1 MRRLGDMRF
10 APRCI
15 DDDHASLR
23 LRMTGQGVR
32 DSSKG
37 RMSKNRSGALRCVSV
52 MLLLFVLSLLAVPSV
67 AAQDV
72 YSEKTLEIA
81 RKLQCPVCA
90 GQSVADSGS
99 QLAAQMRDIIEQK
112 VQAGESEDEI
122 LDFFV
127 ARYGES
133 ILTEPPKSGFSLG
146 LWWMPVVVVLFGAT
160 VVTLFVRERTR
171 RGASTV
177 AVRPSTNNA
186 ADDEELEA
194 IAREILGSSG
204 SERMSGA

>member
-1 MRRLGDMRF
+1 MRQRGDVSANRQVGVHGRF
-10 APRCI
+10 SIMIMAV
-15 DDDHASLR
+15 A
-23 LRMTGQGVR
+23 
-32 DSSKG
+32 
-37 RMSKNRSGALRCVSV
+37 
-52 MLLLFVLSLLAVPSV
+52 LLLASGFVVVWSPGV

-99 QLAAQMRDIIEQK
+99 QLAGQMRDIIEQK
-112 VQAGESEDEI
+112 VQAGESEAQI

-127 ARYGES
+127 ARYGDS
-133 ILTEPPKSGFSLG
+133 ILAEPPKSGFSLG
-146 LWWMPVVVVLFGAT
+146 LWWMPVVVVVLGAI

-171 RGASTV
+171 MAPESSLVASGG
-177 AVRPSTNNA
+177 RD

-194 IAREILGSSG
+194 IAREILGPPSG
-204 SERMSGA
+204 ERISEA